1 MNSQKSSYE
10 RPKVGG
16 DILSYCGRCKV
27 ELLHTVV
34 AMMDGQPVKVQCKSC
49 ASNHKLRRTSGVKSA
64 TKRTSKPRTPKTVVR
79 VAELWEQKVSAATKD
94 PVPYSVKSTFAK
106 EDLIQHPKFGIG
118 IVEQVVSTKKINVF
132 FRDAERVLV
141 HGM

>member
-1 MNSQKSSYE
+1 MSTSKNVYE

-34 AMMDGQPVKVQCKSC
+34 AMVDTQPVKVQCKSC
-49 ASNHKLRRTSGVKSA
+49 SSQHKLRRTSGIA
-64 TKRTSKPRTPKTVVR
+64 AKRTAKPRVPKTVVR
-79 VAELWEQKVSAATKD
+79 VADLWEQKVSASIKE
-94 PVPYSVKSTFAK
+94 PVGYNVKAK
-106 EDLIQHPKFGIG
+106 YEKGDLIQHPKFGIG
-118 IVEQVVSTKKINVF
+118 VVEVIVSEKKINVF